1 MPKLDLTLNTELP
14 EETVSQ
20 VVTGLTELTQT
31 LLNKQ
36 PDVTRIHV
44 HQNQSLCYV
53 NAAQVT
59 GPSAFNL
66 AIYITEGTNTEEQ
79 KAQWLQATYQLL
91 NDVLG
96 EGAPQL
102 PNYISIH
109 ELDARDWGYNGLSQ
123 FARNR

>member
-1 MPKLDLTLNTELP
+1 MPKLDLTLNTTLP

-20 VVTGLTELTQT
+20 VVTGLTELTQA

-36 PDVTRIHV
+36 PEVTRIHV
-44 HQNQSLCYV
+44 HQNQSLCFV
-53 NAAQVT
+53 NATRVT
-59 GPSAFNL
+59 EPAAFDL

-79 KAQWLQATYQLL
+79 KAQWLRATYQLL
-91 NDVLG
+91 SDVLG
-96 EGAPQL
+96 EGTTQQ

-109 ELDARDWGYNGLSQ
+109 ELDARNWGYNGLSQ